1 MRIVQ
6 RVQAEEM
13 NANKHK
19 RKKVEMFTEARPE
32 KGAGERSAMLL
43 ALQLLSQDTSD
54 HSVPST
60 ALLPW
65 QV

>member
-19 RKKVEMFTEARPE
+19 REKVEMFTEARPE
-32 KGAGERSAMLL
+32 KEAGERSARTAVTTVCP
-43 ALQLLSQDTSD
+43 ALSC
-54 HSVPST
+54 
-60 ALLPW
+60 LPW